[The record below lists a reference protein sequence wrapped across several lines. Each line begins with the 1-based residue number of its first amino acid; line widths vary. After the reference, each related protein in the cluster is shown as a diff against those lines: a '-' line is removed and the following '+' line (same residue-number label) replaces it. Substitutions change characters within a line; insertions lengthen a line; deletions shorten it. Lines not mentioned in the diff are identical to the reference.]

1 MLKRIPLLLFML
13 AITSVVLFN
22 GIASSEAKA
31 INFSDIGDAAWA
43 EMEISEMSSL
53 GILKGY
59 PDGRFLPYQS
69 VNRLES
75 IAMLIRMIGKEDR
88 ATAVEEAVV
97 SYKMPSYVPWGRG
110 YLITAVEEG
119 MLDKNYLDQLAPTGA
134 ASRAQVAAL
143 TCLALDLEL
152 STAPLTF
159 ADAADIP
166 SGYKSYVA
174 TLVEHKLMQGMPGN
188 VFEPNSS
195 INRAQMAVLLSNLLN
210 NDFANPYPGRY
221 ITGVIAASDPGLGL
235 IALQDGSRLLLSKDC
250 RYYLGREKASMADL
264 KPGDRVRLI
273 KGDDGQ
279 IAFVRAERTASQGG
293 LHQGLVENVILA
305 GSDCWI
311 GIIELDG
318 TKTFKPAPNDLLIN
332 DQGDRIPVIN
342 LAIGSYVEIK
352 VDQDRITQVNVL
364 KGNTLTGKVSGVRSS
379 RLTISESGFN
389 TDFDVPDGIP
399 VLKAGK
405 KVDFDEISLGD
416 EVEVTYVQDKVVKIT
431 ILEASSVEGEINLI
445 NSLAIVIEDDRG
457 YQWTYNLSPSVKV
470 SIDGDRARLADLDQ
484 GDRVKLEFNVND
496 YVKSIEVLDKARFG
510 EDVVITGLRTG
521 KSPYLRFELSDGDEE
536 RYDIASDVEIIK
548 DRYTIDLEDIVIG
561 SEARVEIEDGEI
573 VTIEIIDDE
582 NITIEGEII
591 DVRVSSERIRIEQ
604 QSGNQFTYYLEDGA
618 RLRDSDGY
626 SIDLED
632 VEEGWD
638 VELQLRDG
646 EVRRL
651 TQL

>member
-88 ATAVEEAVV
+88 ATAAEEAVV

-332 DQGDRIPVIN
+332 DQGDPDPCKQVGNRVICRDRSRP
-342 LAIGSYVEIK
+342 G
-352 VDQDRITQVNVL
+352 QDY
-364 KGNTLTGKVSGVRSS
+364 
-379 RLTISESGFN
+379 
-389 TDFDVPDGIP
+389 
-399 VLKAGK
+399 AG
-405 KVDFDEISLGD
+405 
-416 EVEVTYVQDKVVKIT
+416 QC
-431 ILEASSVEGEINLI
+431 A
-445 NSLAIVIEDDRG
+445 
-457 YQWTYNLSPSVKV
+457 
-470 SIDGDRARLADLDQ
+470 
-484 GDRVKLEFNVND
+484 
-496 YVKSIEVLDKARFG
+496 
-510 EDVVITGLRTG
+510 
-521 KSPYLRFELSDGDEE
+521 
-536 RYDIASDVEIIK
+536 
-548 DRYTIDLEDIVIG
+548 
-561 SEARVEIEDGEI
+561 
-573 VTIEIIDDE
+573 
-582 NITIEGEII
+582 
-591 DVRVSSERIRIEQ
+591 
-604 QSGNQFTYYLEDGA
+604 
-618 RLRDSDGY
+618 
-626 SIDLED
+626 
-632 VEEGWD
+632 
-638 VELQLRDG
+638 
-646 EVRRL
+646 
-651 TQL
+651 

>member
-1 MLKRIPLLLFML
+1 MLKKIPLFLFML
-13 AITSVVLFN
+13 AITSVMLFS

-31 INFSDIGDAAWA
+31 VDFSDIGDAAWA

-59 PDGRFLPYQS
+59 PDGKFLPYQS
-69 VNRLES
+69 VSRLES
-75 IAMLIRMIGKEDR
+75 IAMLIRMIGLEDR
-88 ATAVEEAVV
+88 ATAAEDAVV

-119 MLDKNYLDQLAPTGA
+119 MLDENYLDQLAPTGS

-143 TCLALDLEL
+143 ACLALDLEL
-152 STAPLTF
+152 STKPLTF

-174 TLVEHKLMQGMPGN
+174 TLVEHKIMQGMPGN
-188 VFEPNSS
+188 VFEPNSF

-332 DQGDRIPVIN
+332 DQGTRTPVSK
-342 LAIGSYVEIK
+342 LAIGSYVEIE
-352 VDQDRITQVNVL
+352 VDKDRITKINVL
-364 KGNTLTGKVSGVRSS
+364 KGSTLTGEVSGVRAN
-379 RLTISESGFN
+379 RLTIKESGIK

-399 VLKAGK
+399 VLKDGK
-405 KVDFDEISLGD
+405 KVDFDKIKLGD
-416 EVEVTYVQDKVVKIT
+416 EVEVTFVEDKVIKIT
-431 ILEASSVEGEINLI
+431 ILETPSVEGEINLI
-445 NSLAIVIEDDRG
+445 NSLAIVIEDERG
-457 YQWTYNLSPSVKV
+457 YKWTYYLSPTVEV
-470 SIDGDRARLADLDQ
+470 IIDGDRARLSELDK
-484 GDRVKLEFNVND
+484 GDWVKLEFNVND
-496 YVKSIEVLDKARFG
+496 DVKIIEVLDKAGFG
-510 EDVVITGLRTG
+510 EDVVITGLRIG

-548 DRYTIDLEDIVIG
+548 DGDTIDLEDIVIG
-561 SEARVEIEDGEI
+561 SEARIEIEDDEI

-591 DVRVSSERIRIEQ
+591 DVRLSNRRIRIEQ
-604 QSGNQFTYYLEDGA
+604 ESGNEFTYYLEKDA
-618 RLRDSDGY
+618 RLRDSDGD

-646 EVRRL
+646 KVRRL